1 MAREIGPTMETVR
14 HNFVRLLGE
23 RKVSM
28 RALAAEM
35 PDGPGRLTHSALS
48 EIARGIR
55 RVDVDEL
62 TALAVALGISPITL
76 LMPYDEDGYNDDNLV
91 QLTGTEAVFG
101 ADLLRWLRGEAPLD
115 LARRAD
121 LDDFEAEAFRRRS
134 LPIWARGWW
143 KRDEKTTA

>member
-1 MAREIGPTMETVR
+1 METVR
-14 HNFVRLLGE
+14 FNLIRLLGE
-23 RKVSM
+23 FRVSM

-35 PDGPGRLTHSALS
+35 PEGPGKLTHSALS
-48 EIARGIR
+48 EISRGVR

-62 TALAVALGISPITL
+62 TALAVALGVSPITL
-76 LMPYDEDGYNDDNLV
+76 LMPYDEDGYDDDNLV

-115 LARRAD
+115 LPRNAE
-121 LDDFEAEAFRRRS
+121 LDSFEAEAFRRRS

-143 KRDEKTTA
+143 KRDGKTTT